1 MCPTKFNEQV
11 GTIEKGGDIL
21 DLLLQFIMFREAM
34 NIAELQKVTMNKMKQ
49 GKDFYD
55 VWMLEDN
62 DIVQDV
68 AQSYGERRVVE
79 FCIHELRNNMKDGIK
94 GLMKHVIQTYML
106 YIIQQNIG
114 QYVIWAKVNGQFCQS
129 IQ

>member
-1 MCPTKFNEQV
+1 MQKVTKELVSMLMNKSYSLPKMSMCPTKFNDQV
-11 GTIEKGGDIL
+11 PAIDKAGDIIDVL
-21 DLLLQFIMFREAM
+21 FQFIMFREAM

-68 AQSYGERRVVE
+68 A
-79 FCIHELRNNMKDGIK
+79 
-94 GLMKHVIQTYML
+94 
-106 YIIQQNIG
+106 
-114 QYVIWAKVNGQFCQS
+114 
-129 IQ
+129 

>member
-1 MCPTKFNEQV
+1 M
-11 GTIEKGGDIL
+11 

-34 NIAELQKVTMNKMKQ
+34 NIAELQKVTMSKMKQ

-68 AQSYGERRVVE
+68 AQSYGERRIAE
-79 FCIHELRNNMKDGIK
+79 FCVQEYKTNMKESIK
-94 GLMKHVIQTYML
+94 PLMKQVI
-106 YIIQQNIG
+106 
-114 QYVIWAKVNGQFCQS
+114 
-129 IQ
+129 